1 MNKDDRA
8 LITVR
13 FGSPSYNPHK
23 LPRPLYIEVN
33 TDTFA
38 FTMRGGEFGAGQLI
52 GLGRGLDAAD
62 DFNDPEQ
69 WCGVADIVADA
80 VDKSAQLTST
90 PTALVPVTVGW
101 FPAVI
106 DPYGIY
112 TATYPV
118 TAVEATK

>member
-1 MNKDDRA
+1 MADDRA
-8 LITVR
+8 LIAMR
-13 FGSPSYNPHK
+13 FGSPSHDPFK

-52 GLGRGLDAAD
+52 GLTRSADAPD

-69 WCGVADIVADA
+69 WCDVSDIVADA
-80 VDKSAQLTST
+80 IDKSAQLTST
-90 PTALVPVTVGW
+90 PTALVPATVGW

-106 DPYGIY
+106 DPDGIY
-112 TATYPV
+112 TVVYPV